1 MSARVQNLRDFP
13 QTKLDSD
20 INVRFLLMSMVTPTF
35 YLFIY
40 LFLFFIFVDS
50 SFFNVCNLFCMVF

>member
-1 MSARVQNLRDFP
+1 MQMSARVQNLRDFP

-20 INVRFLLMSMVTPTF
+20 INVRFLLTSMVTPTF

-40 LFLFFIFVDS
+40 LFIFLFIYF
-50 SFFNVCNLFCMVF
+50 L